1 MYEKVVK
8 VTRNYQITIP
18 SEIRERFKVKEGDFL
33 IVSYD
38 EEENVI
44 KIMPFKK
51 KRLTIKLGRN
61 VTVEEIEKA
70 TEEFLDGTE
79 FLIRMF

>member
-1 MYEKVVK
+1 MHEKIVK

-33 IVSYD
+33 VVSYD

-70 TEEFLDGTE
+70 AEEFLDGTGS
-79 FLIRMF
+79 

>member
-70 TEEFLDGTE
+70 MEEFLDGTDS
-79 FLIRMF
+79 

>member
-38 EEENVI
+38 EEENVV

-70 TEEFLDGTE
+70 MEEFLDGTDS
-79 FLIRMF
+79 

>member
-70 TEEFLDGTE
+70 TEEFLDG
-79 FLIRMF
+79 IDS

>member
-1 MYEKVVK
+1 VK

-33 IVSYD
+33 VVSYD

-70 TEEFLDGTE
+70 VEEFLDGAGS
-79 FLIRMF
+79 

>member
-1 MYEKVVK
+1 MHEKVVK

-33 IVSYD
+33 VVSYD

-70 TEEFLDGTE
+70 AEEFLDGTGS
-79 FLIRMF
+79 

>member
-1 MYEKVVK
+1 VK

-33 IVSYD
+33 VVSYD

-70 TEEFLDGTE
+70 AEEFLDGTGS
-79 FLIRMF
+79 

>member
-1 MYEKVVK
+1 MHEKIVK

-33 IVSYD
+33 VVSYD

-70 TEEFLDGTE
+70 VEEFLDGTGS
-79 FLIRMF
+79 

>member
-1 MYEKVVK
+1 VK

-33 IVSYD
+33 VVSYD

-70 TEEFLDGTE
+70 AEEFLDGAGS
-79 FLIRMF
+79 

>member
-70 TEEFLDGTE
+70 TEEFLDGTNS
-79 FLIRMF
+79 

>member
-38 EEENVI
+38 EEENII

-70 TEEFLDGTE
+70 TEEFLDGTDS
-79 FLIRMF
+79 

>member
-70 TEEFLDGTE
+70 TEEFLDGTDS
-79 FLIRMF
+79 

>member
-38 EEENVI
+38 EEENVV

-70 TEEFLDGTE
+70 TEEFLDGTDS
-79 FLIRMF
+79 

>member
-1 MYEKVVK
+1 

-33 IVSYD
+33 VVSYD

-70 TEEFLDGTE
+70 VEEFLDGAGS
-79 FLIRMF
+79 

>member
-38 EEENVI
+38 EEENII

-70 TEEFLDGTE
+70 TEEFLDGTGS
-79 FLIRMF
+79 

>member
-1 MYEKVVK
+1 MHEKIVK

-33 IVSYD
+33 VVSYD

-70 TEEFLDGTE
+70 VEEFLDGAGS
-79 FLIRMF
+79 